1 MSAATLWQLFDETP
15 RPPPLPP
22 APYPNHHPFAVRIDD
37 PPPAVVPVESGPLS
51 TYWSHEVPIPGQ
63 GENAPP
69 PWWPYSPQQDSPC
82 PSPPA
87 LSCPLL
93 PASSCPSPP
102 ASSRPSPPPSSCPSP
117 PALPRPLPP
126 ASPLPQTEQLS
137 HKPLKTYLL
146 RTRRRSV
153 RTTGS
158 SPPPVLASPAP
169 APSPARRK
177 KDEKRCGRSFYCSL
191 KYTLYSLYSGVSPVK
206 QGNV

>member
-87 LSCPLL
+87 LSCP
-93 PASSCPSPP
+93 SPP
-102 ASSRPSPPPSSCPSP
+102 ASSRHFGTGCEGVDHFLRPAKHLPAEPSFEEEGGR
-117 PALPRPLPP
+117 LVGVF
-126 ASPLPQTEQLS
+126 
-137 HKPLKTYLL
+137 HLL
-146 RTRRRSV
+146 FSI
-153 RTTGS
+153 
-158 SPPPVLASPAP
+158 
-169 APSPARRK
+169 
-177 KDEKRCGRSFYCSL
+177 
-191 KYTLYSLYSGVSPVK
+191 
-206 QGNV
+206 